1 MDNRVEMPQTC
12 YYCKRTIDDEN
23 DMVVKN
29 ITDALSFQN
38 EQREPFHK
46 ACLQERSR
54 KKRKQNILIVGIVGT
69 LIFLP
74 FLFLVILPILFSII

>member
-1 MDNRVEMPQTC
+1 MPQTC
-12 YYCKRTIDDEN
+12 YYCKRTIEDEN
-23 DMVVKN
+23 DMVAKN

-54 KKRKQNILIVGIVGT
+54 KKRRQNILIAAAVAA

-74 FLFLVILPILFSII
+74 IFLLVILPILLSII

>member
-1 MDNRVEMPQTC
+1 MPQTC
-12 YYCKRTIDDEN
+12 YYCKRTIEDEN

-54 KKRKQNILIVGIVGT
+54 KKRRQNILIVGIVGT

-74 FLFLVILPILFSII
+74 FLFLVILPILLSII